1 MYIIIQRSPI
11 PTATIST
18 YRDPQLDGSA
28 PGVGKPVMQS
38 LPCYAGL
45 SICEWGCTCHGT
57 HVEVRGQLSSWSSP
71 SNLFE
76 TGLVGQVSWHTYFWG
91 LSLPYLRTA
100 LYRQAL
106 WSSVFTWILGIPGPH
121 TCTGSTSPS
130 EPSPP
135 FSIIDLL
142 PPVENLF
149 LGLSSGDGSIFF
161 PVSVTS

>member
-1 MYIIIQRSPI
+1 MCVCMHVYMHVHVFMCAHVCPCVLMCVHVCSLC
-11 PTATIST
+11 SCVCVFVCVH
-18 YRDPQLDGSA
+18 
-28 PGVGKPVMQS
+28 VG
-38 LPCYAGL
+38 Y
-45 SICEWGCTCHGT
+45 TCHGT